1 MTTEERHG
9 QAGDELL
16 EPLVDSIWEESVA
29 LETIL
34 VVHGYSSLR
43 HALSRT
49 LQYHGY
55 RTLEAASREQ
65 ALRLIRAERPDVI
78 LLDRALEDGK
88 GIALAAE
95 LAERSGLRDVP
106 ILALTSDTV
115 AEETL
120 REEGFRGALV
130 MPVEQKHLLGAIDR
144 VLETARR
151 REAGGLRLA
160 PSDEQC
166 RLPLEDRLMAEHLT
180 LFFHF
185 PATTRIELR
194 PGSEA
199 EVRSVS
205 MRLAALGI
213 RPEIEMESGALLLHY
228 EVSIAEALALC
239 GEDAERKIAH
249 WLCDA
254 FPELASRPD
263 ALAQRLEELA
273 DEFRRLQKI
282 AS

>member
-9 QAGDELL
+9 QAGDALV

-49 LQYHGY
+49 LQYYGY

-78 LLDRALEDGK
+78 LLDRALGDGE
-88 GIALAAE
+88 GLALASELGQRAE
-95 LAERSGLRDVP
+95 LADVP

-115 AEETL
+115 PEETL
-120 REEGFRGALV
+120 REEGFREAVV
-130 MPVEQKHLLGAIDR
+130 MPVEQRHLLRAIDR
-144 VLETARR
+144 MLAPARR
-151 REAGGLRLA
+151 RAAGGPRLA

-185 PATTRIELR
+185 PATTRIELG
-194 PGSEA
+194 PGSETEIRA
-199 EVRSVS
+199 VS

-213 RPEIEMESGALLLHY
+213 RPEIEMESGALLLRY
-228 EVSIAEALALC
+228 EVSIAEALALG

-254 FPELASRPD
+254 FPELASRPE
-263 ALAQRLEELA
+263 ALEQRLEVLA
-273 DEFRRLQKI
+273 GEFHRLQKI